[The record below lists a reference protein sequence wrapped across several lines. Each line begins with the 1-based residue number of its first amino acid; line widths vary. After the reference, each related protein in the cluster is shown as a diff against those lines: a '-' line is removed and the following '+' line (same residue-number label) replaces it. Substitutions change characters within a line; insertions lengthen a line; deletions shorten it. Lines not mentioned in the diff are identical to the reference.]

1 MTGFIN
7 EKVQKNQKNKQKKN
21 LKGQDENVKKELNH
35 SCYFEI
41 LSSLEINLNSL
52 TF

>member
-1 MTGFIN
+1 MKKYKKT
-7 EKVQKNQKNKQKKN
+7 KKTNKKKN
-21 LKGQDENVKKELNH
+21 LKGQDENIKKELNH